1 MVMYKQAIKNV
12 PLFSELTD
20 QELSL
25 LAASGSRQKFPD
37 KKVIF
42 QEGDSGEVLFIILS
56 GKVKVL
62 LTGKNGQEFILSHL
76 GPGNFFGEMAILE
89 SAPRS
94 ASVITAEPSEFF
106 LLGRKALTE
115 LLQHH
120 PGIAIKILKNLSQRL
135 RKVSEQV
142 RSLVMFDMY
151 GRVGRCLL
159 NLAEF
164 QDGVETHGQLLISN
178 RPSFQE
184 LANMVGCSRETL
196 SRTLKGLKENG
207 SLTVTR
213 NTIYINRLWE

>member
-1 MVMYKQAIKNV
+1 MPNKN
-12 PLFSELTD
+12 
-20 QELSL
+20 
-25 LAASGSRQKFPD
+25 
-37 KKVIF
+37 VIF

-62 LTGKNGQEFILSHL
+62 LTGKNGQEFILSYL
-76 GPGNFFGEMAILE
+76 GQGNFVGEMAILE

-94 ASVITAEPSEFF
+94 ASVITVEPSEFF
-106 LLGRKALTE
+106 LLGQKELTE
-115 LLQHH
+115 LLKNH
-120 PGIAIKILKNLSQRL
+120 PGIAMKILKNLSQRL
-135 RKVSEQV
+135 RKMSEQV
-142 RSLVMFDMY
+142 RSLVMLDIY

-164 QDGVETHGQLLISN
+164 KDGVETHGQLLISN

-184 LANMVGCSRETL
+184 LAKMVGCSRETL
-196 SRTLKGLKENG
+196 SRTLKALKENG

>member
-1 MVMYKQAIKNV
+1 MVTYKQAIKIV
-12 PLFSELTD
+12 PLFSELKD
-20 QELSL
+20 QELNL
-25 LAASGSRQKFPD
+25 LTASGSREKFPG
-37 KKVIF
+37 KNMIF

-62 LTGKNGQEFILSHL
+62 LTGKKGQEFIFSHL
-76 GPGNFFGEMAILE
+76 GPGNFFREMAILE

-94 ASVITAEPSEFF
+94 ASVITIKPSEFF
-106 LLGRKALTE
+106 LLGQQALTE
-115 LLQHH
+115 LLTNH
-120 PGIAIKILKNLSQRL
+120 PYIAMKILKNLSQRL

-196 SRTLKGLKENG
+196 SRTLKSLKENG

>member
-37 KKVIF
+37 KNVIF

-94 ASVITAEPSEFF
+94 ASVITVEPSEFF
-106 LLGRKALTE
+106 LLGQKALTE
-115 LLQHH
+115 LVKKPSRHCYENSQK
-120 PGIAIKILKNLSQRL
+120 PFPTIAKSQRT
-135 RKVSEQV
+135 SSQ
-142 RSLVMFDMY
+142 
-151 GRVGRCLL
+151 
-159 NLAEF
+159 
-164 QDGVETHGQLLISN
+164 
-178 RPSFQE
+178 
-184 LANMVGCSRETL
+184 SRD
-196 SRTLKGLKENG
+196 
-207 SLTVTR
+207 V
-213 NTIYINRLWE
+213 

>member
-1 MVMYKQAIKNV
+1 MVMDKQAIKNV

-25 LAASGSRQKFPD
+25 LAASGRRQKLPD
-37 KKVIF
+37 KNVIF

-94 ASVITAEPSEFF
+94 ASVITVEPSDLF
-106 LLGRKALTE
+106 LLGQKALTE
-115 LLQHH
+115 LLKNH
-120 PGIAIKILKNLSQRL
+120 PGIAMKILKNLSQRL

-142 RSLVMFDMY
+142 RSLVMFDIY

-164 QDGVETHGQLLISN
+164 QDGVEIHGQLLISN

-184 LANMVGCSRETL
+184 LAKMVGCSRETL
-196 SRTLKGLKENG
+196 SRTLKALKENG

>member
-1 MVMYKQAIKNV
+1 MVMYKQSIKKI
-12 PLFSELTD
+12 PLFSELAD
-20 QELSL
+20 QELNL

-37 KKVIF
+37 KNVIF

-94 ASVITAEPSEFF
+94 ASVITVERSEFF
-106 LLGRKALTE
+106 LLGRKELTE
-115 LLQHH
+115 LLKHH
-120 PGIAIKILKNLSQRL
+120 PDIAMKILKNLSQRL

-142 RSLVMFDMY
+142 RSLVMFDVY

-196 SRTLKGLKENG
+196 SRTLKALKENG

>member
-1 MVMYKQAIKNV
+1 MVMCKQAIKNV
-12 PLFSELTD
+12 PLFSELAD
-20 QELSL
+20 QELNL
-25 LAASGSRQKFPD
+25 LAASGSRKNFPG
-37 KKVIF
+37 KNVIF
-42 QEGDSGEVLFIILS
+42 QEGDSGDVLFIILS

-62 LTGKNGQEFILSHL
+62 LTGKNGQEYILSRL

-94 ASVITAEPSEFF
+94 ASVITVEPSEFF

-115 LLQHH
+115 LLKHH
-120 PGIAIKILKNLSQRL
+120 PDIALKILKNLSQRL

-164 QDGVETHGQLLISN
+164 QDGVETRGQLLISN

-196 SRTLKGLKENG
+196 SRTLKALKENG
-207 SLTVTR
+207 SLRVTR

>member
-20 QELSL
+20 HELNL

-37 KKVIF
+37 KNVIF

-56 GKVKVL
+56 GKVKVM

-94 ASVITAEPSEFF
+94 ASVITVEGSEFF
-106 LLGRKALTE
+106 LLGRKELTE
-115 LLQHH
+115 LLKHH
-120 PGIAIKILKNLSQRL
+120 PDIAMKILKNLSQRL

-142 RSLVMFDMY
+142 RSLVMFDVY

-196 SRTLKGLKENG
+196 SRTLKALKENG

-213 NTIYINRLWE
+213 NTIIINRLWE

>member
-12 PLFSELTD
+12 PLFSELAD
-20 QELSL
+20 QELNL
-25 LAASGSRQKFPD
+25 LVASGSRKNFPD
-37 KKVIF
+37 KNVIF
-42 QEGDSGEVLFIILS
+42 QEGDSGDVLFIILS

-62 LTGKNGQEFILSHL
+62 LTGKNGQEYILSRL

-94 ASVITAEPSEFF
+94 ASVITVEPSEFF

-115 LLQHH
+115 LLKHH
-120 PGIAIKILKNLSQRL
+120 PDIAMKILKNLSQRL

-159 NLAEF
+159 NLAEL
-164 QDGVETHGQLLISN
+164 QDGVETRGQLLISN

-196 SRTLKGLKENG
+196 SRTLKALKENG
-207 SLTVTR
+207 SLRVTR

>member
-1 MVMYKQAIKNV
+1 MLMYKQAIKNV

-20 QELSL
+20 QELNL
-25 LAASGSRQKFPD
+25 LVASGSLQRFPD
-37 KKVIF
+37 KNVIF

-56 GKVKVL
+56 GKVRVL

-94 ASVITAEPSEFF
+94 ASVITMEPSDFF

-115 LLQHH
+115 LLKHH
-120 PGIAIKILKNLSQRL
+120 SDIAMKILKNLSQRL

-159 NLAEF
+159 DLAEF
-164 QDGVETHGQLLISN
+164 QDGEETHGQLLISN

-196 SRTLKGLKENG
+196 SRTLKALKENG

>member
-1 MVMYKQAIKNV
+1 MVMDNQAIKNV

-25 LAASGSRQKFPD
+25 LAASGSRQKLPD
-37 KKVIF
+37 KNVIF

-62 LTGKNGQEFILSHL
+62 LTGKNGEEFILSYL
-76 GPGNFFGEMAILE
+76 GPGHFFGEMAILE

-94 ASVITAEPSEFF
+94 ASVITVESSEFF
-106 LLGRKALTE
+106 LLGQKALTE
-115 LLQHH
+115 LLTNH
-120 PGIAIKILKNLSQRL
+120 PDIAMKILKNLSQRL

-184 LANMVGCSRETL
+184 LAKMVGCSRETL
-196 SRTLKGLKENG
+196 SRTLKALKENG

>member
-20 QELSL
+20 QELNL
-25 LAASGSRQKFPD
+25 LAASGSCQKFPD
-37 KKVIF
+37 KNVIF

-94 ASVITAEPSEFF
+94 ASVVTVEPSECF

-115 LLQHH
+115 LLKHH
-120 PGIAIKILKNLSQRL
+120 PDIAMKILKNLSQRL

-159 NLAEF
+159 DLAEF
-164 QDGVETHGQLLISN
+164 QDGVETHGQLLIFN

-196 SRTLKGLKENG
+196 SRTLKALKENG
-207 SLTVTR
+207 SLLVTR
-213 NTIYINRLWE
+213 KTIYINRLWE

>member
-1 MVMYKQAIKNV
+1 MVMCKQAIKNV
-12 PLFSELTD
+12 PLFSELAD
-20 QELSL
+20 QELNL
-25 LAASGSRQKFPD
+25 LAASGSRKNFPG
-37 KKVIF
+37 KNVIF
-42 QEGDSGEVLFIILS
+42 QEGDSGDVLFIILS

-62 LTGKNGQEFILSHL
+62 LTGKNGQEYILSHL

-94 ASVITAEPSEFF
+94 ASVITVEPSEFF

-115 LLQHH
+115 LLKHH
-120 PGIAIKILKNLSQRL
+120 PDIAMKILKNLSQRL

-164 QDGVETHGQLLISN
+164 QDGVETRGQLLISN

-196 SRTLKGLKENG
+196 SRTLKALKENG
-207 SLTVTR
+207 SLRVTR

>member
-20 QELSL
+20 QELNL
-25 LAASGSRQKFPD
+25 LAASGSRQKFRD
-37 KKVIF
+37 KNVIF

-106 LLGRKALTE
+106 LLGRKELKE
-115 LLQHH
+115 LLTNH
-120 PGIAIKILKNLSQRL
+120 PDIAMKILKNLSQRL

-164 QDGVETHGQLLISN
+164 QDGVETQGQLLISN

-196 SRTLKGLKENG
+196 SRTLKALKENG

-213 NTIYINRLWE
+213 NTIYINKLW

>member
-20 QELSL
+20 QELNL

-37 KKVIF
+37 KNVIF

-94 ASVITAEPSEFF
+94 ASVITVEPSECF
-106 LLGRKALTE
+106 LLGRKELTE
-115 LLQHH
+115 LLKHH
-120 PGIAIKILKNLSQRL
+120 PDIAMKILKNLSQRL

-159 NLAEF
+159 DLAEF

-196 SRTLKGLKENG
+196 SRTLKSLKENG

>member
-12 PLFSELTD
+12 PLFSELAD
-20 QELSL
+20 QELNL
-25 LAASGSRQKFPD
+25 LAASGSRKNFPG
-37 KKVIF
+37 KNVIF
-42 QEGDSGEVLFIILS
+42 QEGDSGDVLFIILS

-62 LTGKNGQEFILSHL
+62 LTGKNGQEYILSRL

-94 ASVITAEPSEFF
+94 ASVITVEPSEFF

-115 LLQHH
+115 LLKHH
-120 PGIAIKILKNLSQRL
+120 PDIAMKILKNLSQRL

-164 QDGVETHGQLLISN
+164 QDGVETRGQLLISN

-196 SRTLKGLKENG
+196 SRTLKALKENG
-207 SLTVTR
+207 SLRVTR

>member
-20 QELSL
+20 QELNL

-37 KKVIF
+37 KNVIF

-94 ASVITAEPSEFF
+94 ASVVTVEASEFF
-106 LLGRKALTE
+106 LLGQTELTE
-115 LLQHH
+115 LLKHH
-120 PGIAIKILKNLSQRL
+120 PDIAMKILKNLSQRL
-135 RKVSEQV
+135 RTVSEQV
-142 RSLVMFDMY
+142 RSLVMFDIY

-196 SRTLKGLKENG
+196 SRTLKALKENG

-213 NTIYINRLWE
+213 NTITINRLWE

>member
-1 MVMYKQAIKNV
+1 MVMCKQAIKNV
-12 PLFSELTD
+12 PLFSELAD
-20 QELSL
+20 QELNL
-25 LAASGSRQKFPD
+25 LAASGSRKNFPG
-37 KKVIF
+37 KNVIF
-42 QEGDSGEVLFIILS
+42 QEGDSGDVLFIILS

-62 LTGKNGQEFILSHL
+62 LTGKNGQEYILSRL

-94 ASVITAEPSEFF
+94 ASVITVEPSEFF

-115 LLQHH
+115 LLKHH
-120 PGIAIKILKNLSQRL
+120 PDIAMKILKNLSQRL

-164 QDGVETHGQLLISN
+164 QDGVETRGQLLISN

-196 SRTLKGLKENG
+196 SRTLKALKENG
-207 SLTVTR
+207 SLRVTR